1 MKQSVTLSDL
11 AAIVGRNEQTLRR
24 WAREGTMEATL
35 ISGRIYVVDIP
46 LFLESV
52 SGGALAAYFTV
63 AELKQMREVLGGVV
77 A

>member
-35 ISGRIYVVDIP
+35 ISGRIYLVDTGV
-46 LFLESV
+46 FLESV
-52 SGGALAAYFTV
+52 SGGSLAAYFSV
-63 AELKQMREVLGGVV
+63 AELTRMREALGGV
-77 A
+77 AA